1 MDGCKW
7 NWQSRKCLAFP
18 EQLEVLDLWSCID
31 LGGSIEAK
39 RIDPTANREGEAMS
53 VLRADG
59 VTVKFGG
66 LVAVQDVHFT
76 VKQGEIYAVIGP
88 NGAGKTTLFN
98 AVTGI
103 YAPLKVMLNSMGERL
118 WNR

>member
-1 MDGCKW
+1 
-7 NWQSRKCLAFP
+7 
-18 EQLEVLDLWSCID
+18 
-31 LGGSIEAK
+31 
-39 RIDPTANREGEAMS
+39 MS

-103 YAPLKVMLNSMGERL
+103 YAPTEGYVEFNGREIVEPLTGWVIFKFACAFSQWEFLRSSVSMLKQSGRQ
-118 WNR
+118 